1 MANFTAMSKNDF
13 SSDDLIKYEG
23 HYNENDF
30 WNKIGKIAKHAG
42 IRVVYYALVLY
53 ETLMD
58 DATPKKYRTVIAG
71 ALGYLILPLDIIPDF
86 LPTLGFADDWAALLA
101 AVYYVTKAVSPEHKE
116 KAKQRLSKW
125 FGSFAEENLGDLK

>member
-1 MANFTAMSKNDF
+1 MNKNDF

-23 HYNENDF
+23 HYNEEDF
-30 WNKIGKIAKHAG
+30 WTKIGKIARHAG

-58 DATPKKYRTVIAG
+58 SATPRKYRTVIAG

-86 LPTLGFADDWAALLA
+86 LPSLGFADDWAALLA
-101 AVYYVTKAVSPEHKE
+101 AIYYVTQAVTPEIKE
-116 KAKQRLSKW
+116 KAKLRLSKW
-125 FGSFAEENLGDLK
+125 FGSFAEENLGDLR

>member
-30 WNKIGKIAKHAG
+30 WTKIGKVAKHAG
-42 IRVVYYALVLY
+42 VRVVYYALVLY

-58 DATPKKYRTVIAG
+58 SATPKKYRTVIAG

-86 LPTLGFADDWAALLA
+86 IPSLGFADDWAALLA
-101 AVYYVTKAVSPEHKE
+101 AIYYVTKAVTPEIKE
-116 KAKQRLSKW
+116 KAKQRLNKW
-125 FGSFAEENLGDLK
+125 FGSFAEENLGDLR

>member
-1 MANFTAMSKNDF
+1 MSKNDF
-13 SSDDLIKYEG
+13 SSEDLIKYEG

-30 WNKIGKIAKHAG
+30 WNKIGKVAKHAG
-42 IRVVYYALVLY
+42 VRVVYYALVLY

-86 LPTLGFADDWAALLA
+86 LPSLGFADKKI
-101 AVYYVTKAVSPEHKE
+101 V
-116 KAKQRLSKW
+116 
-125 FGSFAEENLGDLK
+125 F